1 MGWLLCLWDE
11 DIEDTAL
18 QKVNNIDYYQ
28 WTLQCS
34 FGGYK
39 DAVQIHSTQYSCLC
53 DRNSCERKGSFML
66 EKRFFN

>member
-18 QKVNNIDYYQ
+18 QKVNNIGSYQ

-34 FGGYK
+34 FGG
-39 DAVQIHSTQYSCLC
+39 
-53 DRNSCERKGSFML
+53 
-66 EKRFFN
+66 